1 MEKRFRDNLD
11 MEDIRRYPM
20 KIEKHLADQ
29 MTPVERIKA
38 IENGQDYDRVLCV
51 PFIGNMRCL
60 LLGVN
65 EEEYMN
71 SAKHMADGEI
81 AAYNRFGFDRLGIG
95 PNTRGISD
103 ALCAQFT
110 DYEKGKIVE
119 DIYDRIAAME
129 PVNARDNK
137 EILKFTQAAELLCE
151 EAGDIVPIEM
161 SIGGPLTI
169 ASFVRGI
176 ELLLR
181 DCRRKPEEIHRL
193 MRVIVD
199 SQKSCIDRFS
209 ELNVGI
215 AMADPVASPVLIGPK
230 VYEKFVFP
238 YTKELTDYAYE
249 KTGKK
254 VSLHMCGET
263 YSVWKY
269 FVQYK
274 LNEISLDNVVDLKR
288 ASLELGEYV
297 PIAGNVDPVQIV
309 MKGTKQDIFEGVRTC
324 VEQGKIS
331 EKGYHLTTGC
341 DIPDGTKIEKV
352 EWFMEAARKYGQ
364 GK

>member
-1 MEKRFRDNLD
+1 
-11 MEDIRRYPM
+11 M
-20 KIEKHLADQ
+20 KIKEHPADQ
-29 MTPVERIKA
+29 MTPVERKNA
-38 IENGQDYDRVLCV
+38 IENGQQYDRIPCV

-60 LLGVN
+60 LLGIN
-65 EEEYMN
+65 EDKYIS
-71 SAKHMADGEI
+71 SAQNIADGEI

-103 ALCAQFT
+103 AFCAQFS
-110 DYEKGKIVE
+110 DYEKGKIIE
-119 DIYDRIAAME
+119 DIYERVDIIE
-129 PVNARDNK
+129 PVNAKTNI
-137 EILKFTQAAELLCE
+137 EILKFIHAGEMLCE

-169 ASFVRGI
+169 ASFIRGI
-176 ELLLR
+176 EFLLR

-199 SQKSCIDRFS
+199 SQKNCIDRFS
-209 ELNVGI
+209 ELNIGI
-215 AMADPVASPVLIGPK
+215 AMADPVASPVLIGSK

-249 KTGKK
+249 KTGRK

-269 FVQYK
+269 FEQYK

-288 ASLELGEYV
+288 AALELGEQV
-297 PIAGNVDPVQIV
+297 PIAGNVDPVGIV
-309 MKGTKQDIFEGVRTC
+309 MKGTKQEIFAGVREC
-324 VEQGKIS
+324 IEEGKS
-331 EKGYHLTTGC
+331 AKCGYHLTTGC

-352 EWFMEAARKYGQ
+352 DWFMGAARQYG
-364 GK
+364 KR